1 MAGGII
7 TKLRE
12 KVGIVII
19 VIGFSMVAFIL
30 TDLFKSGSF
39 LFHSDTVGEARGEE
53 LKYNDFRRMVE
64 NQIAIQEQQLQRPLT
79 EEERDQVIETV
90 WNQWINDVIFK
101 YEANDV
107 GIDVSPEEL
116 VDMFLGDNPH
126 PEVVRLFTGGGK
138 VPYNKE
144 QVKQILQQ
152 ANQNPEVQFQ
162 LKLLEEYLVK
172 QRTQEKFFTT
182 IKGGVY
188 VPDAL
193 AEKLYYDQSETR
205 DIEFLAINYA
215 SVPDTLVEVSESD
228 YKRFYNE
235 NKERFRQRE
244 LEVGINYVRFDKVPS
259 REDSANILNKLIEY
273 RKEWEEKSKEENFS
287 DSLFATL
294 KSEYTPAY
302 IKTVEEDLDPQLK
315 LIIDSLSPGEIT
327 EPFIDGNYY
336 KIIKYVGKTTKGGKP
351 RHIRHIFIAPR
362 GQSPEDSIQ
371 AVRLADSV
379 AKMTTKDNF
388 AEMVNK
394 FSMDNESAGK
404 SGDLGWY
411 YPGSFGG
418 DFDSVITTLNKGE
431 VFGPIKSRYGY
442 HIVEVVDEKPAWI
455 EIAIIGLEIVPS
467 SKTLQAKRREA
478 MQLLADLHQNE
489 DKDLKTLASDK
500 GYVLRV
506 ADNITPSHRV
516 VPGFSKPKELTRWA
530 LLSDENDIPDEIIDE
545 EEAYVVAQVF
555 KRVEPGYTPL
565 RFVKDKI
572 KNEVYNEKKAEYIV
586 SKLNSVSGQSLESYR
601 DAYVN
606 KKYAGSVYISRSA
619 GVSFSSAMVKGVGN
633 DPILLGSIFA
643 LEPNKLS
650 KPIAAKTGV
659 YIVKVVNVNKPQKP
673 TQDVLTSIKMST
685 EGIKKQVIQ
694 GKAYNGAK
702 EYANIVDNRYR
713 FGY

>member
-30 TDLFKSGSF
+30 TDLFQSGSF
-39 LFHSDTVGEARGEE
+39 LFYSDVIGEARGEE
-53 LKYNDFRRMVE
+53 LKYNDFRIMVE
-64 NQIAIQEQQLQRPLT
+64 KQIAIQEQQLQRPLT

-101 YEANDV
+101 HEANDA

-116 VDMFLGDNPH
+116 VDMFLGENPH

-138 VPYNKE
+138 VQYNKE
-144 QVKQILQQ
+144 QVRQILQQ

-182 IKGGVY
+182 IRAGVY
-188 VPDAL
+188 VPDPL
-193 AEKLYYDQSETR
+193 AEKLYYDQSTIR

-215 SVPDTLVEVSESD
+215 SVPDTIVEVSESD
-228 YKRFYNE
+228 FEDFYNE

-244 LEVGINYVRFDKVPS
+244 LAVGINYVRFDKIPS
-259 REDSANILNKLIEY
+259 KEDSTNILNKLLEY
-273 RKEWEEKSKEENFS
+273 KKEWETQAEEENFS
-287 DSLFATL
+287 DSAFATL

-302 IKTVEEDLDPQLK
+302 IKTVEEELDPQLK
-315 LIIDSLSPGEIT
+315 LLIDSLKPGEIT

-336 KIIKYVGKTTKGGKP
+336 KIVKYVGKTTKGGKP
-351 RHIRHIFIAPR
+351 LHLRHIFIAPR
-362 GQSPEDSIQ
+362 GQTPEDSMQ

-379 AKMTTKDNF
+379 ASITTKDNF
-388 AEMVNK
+388 AEMVNM

-411 YPGSFGG
+411 YPGTFGG
-418 DFDSVITTLNKGE
+418 EFDSVITTLKKGE

-442 HIVEVVDEKPAWI
+442 HIVEVVDEKDSWT

-467 SKTLQAKRREA
+467 SKTLQAKRRAA
-478 MQLLADLHQNE
+478 MQLLADLHQNT
-489 DKDLKTLASDK
+489 DKDLKTLAADK
-500 GYVLRV
+500 GYVLRT
-506 ADNITPSHRV
+506 ADNITPSNRI

-530 LLSDENDIPDEIIDE
+530 LLSEENDIPDEIIDE
-545 EEAYVVAQVF
+545 EEAYIVAQVF
-555 KRVEPGYTPL
+555 KRIEPGYTPL
-565 RFVKDKI
+565 RFVKDQI
-572 KNEVYNEKKAEYIV
+572 KTEVYNKKKAEYIV
-586 SKLNSVSGQSLESYR
+586 GKLNSISGQSLENYR

-606 KKYAGSVYISRSA
+606 KKYAGSVYISKST
-619 GVSFSSAMVKGVGN
+619 GLSFSSATVKGVGN

-659 YIVKVVNVNKPQKP
+659 YVVKVTKINKPQKP
-673 TQDVLTSIKMST
+673 TQESLNSIKMST
-685 EGIKKQVIQ
+685 AAVKNQIIQ